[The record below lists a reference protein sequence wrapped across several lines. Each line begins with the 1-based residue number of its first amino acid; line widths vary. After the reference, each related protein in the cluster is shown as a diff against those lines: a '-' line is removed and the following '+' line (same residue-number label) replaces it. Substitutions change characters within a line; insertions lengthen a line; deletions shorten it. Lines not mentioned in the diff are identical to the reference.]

1 MGTPAR
7 YYSSTAVRTTL
18 AASVSSTDVEV
29 IVASSTNF
37 PTQYPFTLILEKD
50 SANEEIVSATAKIGT
65 SFVVIRGFDGTAAR
79 SHAAGTSVEH
89 GVSAKDF
96 TDFRSHEA
104 ASNNVHDI
112 GAGSSV
118 VGTDTAQ
125 TLTNK
130 ALTAPTING
139 GSINAT
145 TLRVGGV
152 DAVTTT
158 GSQTLT
164 NKTLSAPS
172 INNAVMTGTSLSAPT
187 VGDFSNAQH
196 DHSTAA
202 KGGNIP
208 QSSVTGLVS
217 GLASKES
224 VTNVA
229 SHTSAS
235 AAHGAT
241 GAVVGTTNSQT
252 LTNKTLTSPTIN
264 GATFTGSV
272 TATGA
277 TVTGGTLSGQ
287 TVTGAALGGNLDA
300 ATNKVTNL
308 GTPTSSTDAA
318 TKAYVDSTTVSLS
331 GDTMSGSLAMSGNK
345 ITDLGAPTVTA
356 DAATKGYVDT
366 SVAAVIDAAPGA
378 LDTLNELAAALGDD
392 ANFSTT
398 VTNSIAT
405 KVAKT
410 GDSMTGDLTFSGGAT
425 AKGVPDPVAGSD
437 AANKT
442 YADKKVSRSGDS
454 ITGNLAFSGGAKITG
469 LPTPVDPG
477 DATPKS
483 YIDQLYGST
492 ASAEQSDASAAQS
505 AIEAAQSAGE
515 ASDSADAALASEQ
528 DAALSESNAAA
539 SAAASAT
546 SASQSS
552 TSASNSATSASAS
565 AASQAAAAASEIA
578 SASSASA
585 SAASAATA
593 ESAETAALGHATDA
607 SDSADL
613 AQDWAIKTSG
623 PVSGGEYSAKYWAG
637 VANTSNSISSNIVDA
652 KGDLIAGSADN
663 AVVRVSVGSNDQ
675 VLMADSSTASGIKWG
690 TVDVSGEIAT
700 HNSDTTSVH
709 GIADTS
715 LLATKSYADTV
726 AANAAAAIVDAAPAT
741 LDTLNELAAALGDD
755 PNFAT
760 TVASQIGSKADSSAL
775 TSHESDTTSVHGI
788 SDTANLVYTS
798 DSRLSDTR
806 TPTDSSVTTDK
817 IVDGAVTSSKI
828 ADGSIVNADI
838 NASANIA
845 QSKVENLTTDIAA
858 KAPLESPSFSG
869 TTTVVSPTSAGSSGV
884 RNITMSTS
892 APSGGSDGDV
902 WLVYV

>member
-18 AASVSSTDVEV
+18 ATSVSSTDTEIV
-29 IVASSTNF
+29 VASSTNF

-145 TLRVGGV
+145 TLQVGGV

-164 NKTLSAPS
+164 NKTLTAPS

-229 SHTSAS
+229 SHTNATT
-235 AAHGAT
+235 AHGAT
-241 GAVVGTTNSQT
+241 GAVVGTTNTQT
-252 LTNKTLTSPTIN
+252 LTNKTLTNPTIN
-264 GATFTGSV
+264 AATVTGSV
-272 TATGA
+272 TATGS

-287 TVTGAALGGNLDA
+287 TITGATLGGNLTA
-300 ATNKVTNL
+300 ANNKITGL
-308 GTPTSSTDAA
+308 GTPTTST
-318 TKAYVDSTTVSLS
+318 
-331 GDTMSGSLAMSGNK
+331 
-345 ITDLGAPTVTA
+345 

-366 SVAAVIDAAPGA
+366 SVSALVDAAPGT

-392 ANFSTT
+392 PNFATT

-405 KVAKT
+405 KVSK
-410 GDSMTGDLTFSGGAT
+410 
-425 AKGVPDPVAGSD
+425 
-437 AANKT
+437 
-442 YADKKVSRSGDS
+442 SGDTM
-454 ITGNLAFSGGAKITG
+454 TGNLAFSGGAKITG
-469 LPTPVDPG
+469 LPAPTNSG

-515 ASDSADAALASEQ
+515 ASDSADAALASQ
-528 DAALSESNAAA
+528 NAAAISESNSAV

-578 SASSASA
+578 SASSASS
-585 SAASAATA
+585 SAASAVTA
-593 ESAETAALGHATDA
+593 ESAKTAALGHATDA

-613 AQDWAIKTSG
+613 AQDWAIKTDG
-623 PVSGGEYSAKYWAG
+623 PVAGGEFSAKYWAG
-637 VANTSNSISSNIVDA
+637 VANTSNSVSANTVDA
-652 KGDLIAGSADN
+652 KGDLIAGAADN
-663 AVVRVSVGSNDQ
+663 TVVRVPVGTDDQ
-675 VLMADSSTASGIKWG
+675 VLMADSTTGSGLKWG

-700 HNSDTTSVH
+700 HNADTTNVH
-709 GIADTS
+709 GIADTAD
-715 LLATKSYADTV
+715 LATKSYADTA
-726 AANAAAAIVDAAPAT
+726 AANAAAALVDSAPGT

-755 PNFAT
+755 PNFAS
-760 TVASQIGSKADSSAL
+760 TVATQIGLKADL
-775 TSHESDTTSVHGI
+775 TD
-788 SDTANLVYTS
+788 A
-798 DSRLSDTR
+798 RF
-806 TPTDSSVTTDK
+806 TDQRVP
-817 IVDGAVTSSKI
+817 VDGSITNAKVSASAAIEQSKI
-828 ADGSIVNADI
+828 A
-838 NASANIA
+838 
-845 QSKVENLTTDIAA
+845 NLTSDLAA
-858 KAPLESPSFSG
+858 KAPLASPSFTG
-869 TTTVVSPTSAGSSGV
+869 TTTVVSPTAAGSNGV

-892 APSGGSDGDV
+892 APTGGSDGDV
-902 WLVYV
+902 WLVYT